1 MRSFWALLLVSIS
14 LHAGAQD
21 LAARHALIGKAYEA
35 ERYAEVARLIEAQLE
50 QAQGTTWQ
58 DSLHQYLYKYGR
70 AMGKTKGA
78 DAGIAAA
85 ESVLARMGSTYK
97 AADRMDALFDLSWIY
112 YEAGRYKQ
120 CVRVD
125 SLATVVAKRP
135 GVPRAMGGRAH
146 QYLAFD
152 YSIIGDHRSSLAQA
166 KAALRE
172 YAKADSV
179 AVAQWAESYTAAG
192 VANWHLGFV
201 HEAEEWYNK
210 ALETLGDG
218 TTEPILNRKASTYGN
233 LGVLW
238 QQSGDLARSKA
249 NYHASLRMFDQLL
262 AATKDPFTRD
272 EATVNRSRT
281 YLNLATVY
289 FAIGDEGRARELLEL
304 AWTDRSSVL
313 HPDDPQLLSVRDRM
327 ADLELAAGA
336 LKKAEVL
343 ERAYLTA
350 CEQRYGKQSEEYVRA
365 AAKLADI
372 LAQQGNRT
380 SADSLFRLSIANG
393 RHVADDATSSILLG
407 TLKKR
412 ASMKSGLGL
421 HTEAF
426 DDLRQARDIAA
437 RLATQEDNAG
447 VALCDV
453 RMAEQAFLIGRFQQ
467 ARDLARGAWAM
478 MQDRAQAVLTG
489 NGPTSC
495 AEPGLLPDVVY
506 WTIRAEQAMPVPDSV
521 RKTWKDMIG
530 LAIRSL
536 ERNRAGLSDAASKLR
551 LTGSQQRLFA
561 LALDLAYE
569 QYARSRSEA
578 DLQGFLDLSEANR
591 SILLKEKLNS
601 FAGLRFAGVPD
612 SILVR
617 EQELQDAV
625 TIEGG
630 DRASITDLDRH
641 EREYADF
648 LVFLEHTYP
657 KYFALRHGGRTASL
671 ADIRKHLLAPDRQLL
686 SYVRAGDHLYAL
698 MVGEKAADLVRM
710 DAKDLGRA
718 VDELRA
724 ALMKRESAAYVA
736 NAHAVYNH
744 VFAPIA
750 EKLPARELFIIP
762 DAELGSVN
770 FEALLSQPGVKDFK
784 EHLLIHRYTISY
796 LLSATTALQ
805 FADGAPGRAKG
816 TLAMAPGFTDDVK
829 QAYRTQVKDTA
840 EMDRRFLSF
849 VRQPFAMGTAMA
861 LGESEGATVVTGTAA
876 TEEAFT
882 RQAGTY
888 GILFLGTHAE
898 MNPKSP
904 MYSRLVLSKD
914 GDGTASG
921 GDGYL
926 HAYEIYALDLKA
938 QLAVITACESGS
950 GKVDPGEGVRSLGAS
965 FAYAGCPSLVASL
978 WSIDEKVSA
987 QIMDS
992 FFKHLEQGM
1001 PKHQA
1006 LRQAKLEFLATAQDE
1021 LALPYYWAGLVL
1033 TGDVAPVETR
1043 GRWPW
1048 WWMLTTLGVL
1058 LAGWGV
1064 LRVRSRRKRE
1074 AAGGGAR

>member
-1 MRSFWALLLVSIS
+1 MLLVAVS

-21 LAARHALIGKAYEA
+21 MAARHALIGKAYEA
-35 ERYAEVARLIEAQLE
+35 ERYAEVARLIEAQLA
-50 QAQGTTWQ
+50 QAPGTLWQ
-58 DSLHQYLYKYGR
+58 DSLHRYLYKYGR
-70 AMGKTKGA
+70 ANGKTKGVG
-78 DAGIAAA
+78 AGIAAA

-97 AADRMDALFDLSWIY
+97 AADRMNALFDLSWIY

-125 SLATVVAKRP
+125 SLATVAAKRP
-135 GVPRAMGGRAH
+135 EVPRILSGKAH

-152 YSIIGDHRSSLAQA
+152 YSILGDHRSSLAQA
-166 KAALRE
+166 EAALKE
-172 YAKADSV
+172 YEKADSV
-179 AVAQWAESYTAAG
+179 PAAQWAESYTAAG
-192 VANWHLGFV
+192 VANWRLGRIQQA
-201 HEAEEWYNK
+201 EAWYNK
-210 ALETLGDG
+210 ALQALGNG
-218 TTEPILNRKASTYGN
+218 TTEPILNRRASTYGN

-238 QQSGDLARSKA
+238 QNAGDLARSKA

-289 FAIGDEGRARELLEL
+289 FTTGDEGRARELLEL
-304 AWTDRSSVL
+304 AWKDRSSVL

-343 ERAYLTA
+343 ERAYLVA
-350 CEQRYGKQSEEYVRA
+350 CEQRYGRQSEEYVRA
-365 AAKLADI
+365 ASKLADI
-372 LAQQGNRT
+372 LAQQGSTT
-380 SADSLFRLSIANG
+380 SADSLFQLSIANG
-393 RHVADDATSSILLG
+393 LHVADDATSSILLA

-412 ASMKSGLGL
+412 ATMKSSLGR
-421 HTEAF
+421 HAEAM
-426 DDLRQARDIAA
+426 DDLRQARGIAE
-437 RLATQEDNAG
+437 RLAMQGNTG
-447 VALCDV
+447 VALLDV
-453 RMAEQAFLIGRFQQ
+453 RMAEQAFRTGRFQQ
-467 ARDLARGAWAM
+467 AADLARGAWAM
-478 MQDRAQAVLTG
+478 VQDRAQNVLTG
-489 NGPTSC
+489 NGPISC
-495 AEPGLLPDVVY
+495 AEPELLPDVVY
-506 WTIRAEQAMPVPDSV
+506 WTIRAEQTMHVPDSV
-521 RKTWKDMIG
+521 RKSWMDMIG

-536 ERNRAGLSDAASKLR
+536 ERNRAGFSDAASKLR

-561 LALDLAYE
+561 LGLNLAYE

-578 DLQGFLDLSEANR
+578 DLQRFLDLSEANR

-601 FAGLRFAGVPD
+601 FAGLRYAGVPD
-612 SILVR
+612 SVLTR

-625 TIEGG
+625 TIEEG

-648 LVFLEHTYP
+648 LEFLERTYP
-657 KYFALRHGGRTASL
+657 KYFALRHGGRTASI

-686 SYVRAGDHLYAL
+686 SYVRTGDHLYAL
-698 MVGEKAADLVRM
+698 MVGEKTADLARM

-724 ALMKRESAAYVA
+724 AVIERESAAYVA
-736 NAHAVYNH
+736 NAHAVYNR

-750 EKLPARELFIIP
+750 AKLPARELFIIP
-762 DAELGSVN
+762 DAELGAVN

-784 EHLLIHRYTISY
+784 QHLLIQRYTISY

-805 FADGAPGRAKG
+805 FADAAPGRAKG
-816 TLAMAPGFTDDVK
+816 TLAIAPGFTDEVK
-829 QAYRTQVKDTA
+829 QDYRAQVKDTA

-861 LGESEGATVVTGTAA
+861 LGKSEGATVVTGAAA

-882 RQAGTY
+882 KQAGTY

-898 MNPKSP
+898 MNPTSP

-914 GDGTASG
+914 GDGTDGS

-926 HAYEIYALDLKA
+926 HAYEIYALNLKA
-938 QLAVITACESGS
+938 QLAVIAACESGS
-950 GKVDPGEGVRSLGAS
+950 GMIEPGEGVRSLGSS

-992 FFKHLEQGM
+992 FFKHLEEGM

-1033 TGDVAPVETR
+1033 TGDVRPVET
-1043 GRWPW
+1043 GNWRWRPW
-1048 WWMLTTLGVL
+1048 AVALVL
-1058 LAGWGV
+1058 L
-1064 LRVRSRRKRE
+1064 LSI
-1074 AAGGGAR
+1074 GGYLYWRGGMRDRAR

>member
-1 MRSFWALLLVSIS
+1 M
-14 LHAGAQD
+14 
-21 LAARHALIGKAYEA
+21 AARHALIGKAYEA
-35 ERYAEVARLIEAQLE
+35 ERYAEVASLIEAQLA
-50 QAQGTTWQ
+50 QAPGTLWQ
-58 DSLHQYLYKYGR
+58 DSLHRYLYKYGR
-70 AMGKTKGA
+70 AVGKTKGV

-85 ESVLARMGSTYK
+85 ESVLVRMGSAYK

-125 SLATVVAKRP
+125 SLATVAAKQPEVRSILS
-135 GVPRAMGGRAH
+135 GKAH

-152 YSIIGDHRSSLAQA
+152 YSILGDHRRSLAQA
-166 KAALRE
+166 EAALKE
-172 YAKADSV
+172 YEKADSV
-179 AVAQWAESYTAAG
+179 PTAQWAESYTAAG
-192 VANWHLGFV
+192 VANWRLGRIQQA
-201 HEAEEWYNK
+201 EAWYNK
-210 ALETLGDG
+210 ALQALGNG
-218 TTEPILNRKASTYGN
+218 TTEPILNRRASTFGN

-238 QQSGDLARSKA
+238 QNAGDLARSKA

-289 FAIGDEGRARELLEL
+289 FTTGDEGRARELLEL
-304 AWTDRSSVL
+304 AWKDRSSVL

-327 ADLELAAGA
+327 ADLELSAGA
-336 LKKAEVL
+336 LKKAEGL
-343 ERAYLTA
+343 ERAYLVA
-350 CEQRYGKQSEEYVRA
+350 CEQRYGKRSEEYVRA
-365 AAKLADI
+365 ASKLADI
-372 LAQQGNRT
+372 LALQGNAA
-380 SADSLFRLSIANG
+380 SADSLFRLSVANG
-393 RHVADDATSSILLG
+393 RLVMDGATSAVLLV
-407 TLKKR
+407 TLQKQ
-412 ASMKSGLGL
+412 ASMKSGLGR
-421 HTEAF
+421 HAEALE
-426 DDLRQARDIAA
+426 DLRQAREIAG
-437 RLATQEDNAG
+437 RLAGPGDHQ
-447 VALCDV
+447 VALCGM
-453 RMAEQAFLIGRFQQ
+453 RMAEQAFLLGNFPQSRE
-467 ARDLARGAWAM
+467 LARSAWA
-478 MQDRAQAVLTG
+478 QVQGRAQAVRRG
-489 NGPTSC
+489 NGPLSF
-495 AEPGLLPDVVY
+495 ADPGLLSDIVY
-506 WTIRAEQAMPVPDSV
+506 WTIRAEQAMHVPDSV
-521 RKTWKDMIG
+521 RRSWGGMLD

-551 LTGSQQRLFA
+551 LAGSQQHLFG

-569 QYARSRSEA
+569 QYARSRSEV
-578 DLQGFLDLSEANR
+578 DLQRFLDLSEANR
-591 SILLKEKLNS
+591 SILLKERLNS
-601 FAGLRFAGVPD
+601 FAGLRYAGVPD
-612 SILVR
+612 SVVAR

-625 TIEGG
+625 TIEEG

-648 LVFLEHTYP
+648 LESLERTYP
-657 KYFALRHGGRTASL
+657 KYFALRHGGRTASI
-671 ADIRKHLLAPDRQLL
+671 ADIRKYLLAPDRQLL

-698 MVGEKAADLVRM
+698 MVGEKTADLARM

-718 VDELRA
+718 VDELRTA
-724 ALMKRESAAYVA
+724 VMKRETESFVG
-736 NAHAVYNH
+736 NAHAVYNR

-750 EKLPARELFIIP
+750 AKLPARELFIIP
-762 DAELGSVN
+762 DAELGAVN
-770 FEALLSQPGVKDFK
+770 FEALLSQPGAKDFK
-784 EHLLIHRYTISY
+784 QHLLIQRYTISY

-805 FADGAPGRAKG
+805 FADAAPGRAKG
-816 TLAMAPGFTDDVK
+816 TLAIAPGFTDEVK
-829 QAYRTQVKDTA
+829 QDYRAQVKDTT

-861 LGESEGATVVTGTAA
+861 LGKSEGATVVTGTAA

-882 RQAGTY
+882 KQAGTY

-898 MNPKSP
+898 MNPTSP

-914 GDGTASG
+914 SDGTDGS

-938 QLAVITACESGS
+938 QLAVIAACESGS
-950 GKVDPGEGVRSLGAS
+950 GMVEPGEGVRSLGSS
-965 FAYAGCPSLVASL
+965 FAYAGCPGLVASL

-992 FFKHLEQGM
+992 FFKHIGKGM

-1033 TGDVAPVETR
+1033 TGDVRPVEVGNR
-1043 GRWPW
+1043 RWRPW
-1048 WWMLTTLGVL
+1048 AIALVL
-1058 LAGWGV
+1058 LLAMGGYLYW
-1064 LRVRSRRKRE
+1064 RVGMRDR
-1074 AAGGGAR
+1074 AR